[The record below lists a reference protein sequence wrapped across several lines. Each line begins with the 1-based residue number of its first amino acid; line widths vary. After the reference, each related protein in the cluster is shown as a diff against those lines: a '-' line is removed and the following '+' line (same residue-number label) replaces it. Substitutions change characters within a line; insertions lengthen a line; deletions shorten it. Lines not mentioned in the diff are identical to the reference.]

1 MKQQGFSLLELLVA
15 FSLMSVSL
23 VILFQ
28 LYAKGQQV
36 IRLGQ
41 DFNVAT
47 SIAESLI
54 AQATYQASGTQQSGT
69 TEKQFQWQLTIQ
81 PINGSASSKLP
92 LQEVSADVS
101 WQRSGKPYQI
111 HLSTLVPASKA
122 TP

>member
-54 AQATYQASGTQQSGT
+54 AQARYQASCT
-69 TEKQFQWQLTIQ
+69 
-81 PINGSASSKLP
+81 
-92 LQEVSADVS
+92 
-101 WQRSGKPYQI
+101 
-111 HLSTLVPASKA
+111 
-122 TP
+122 